1 MWIRDELPHLL
12 ASTRFLIYGYNTT
25 LLGSDSFQTI
35 SHLGISLNQE
45 LLASGYAE
53 PSSKPLTF
61 LAHSLGGVIL
71 KQSLVALAGGYERE
85 NAILDKVQGSI
96 FFGVPS
102 RGMSVPDLF
111 TMIGSQPN
119 TVLLEE
125 LSDESDFLP
134 RLDKQFR
141 GISKLQHLHYYWAF
155 ETKVTHRVEV
165 CSPVREVRLLI

>member
-12 ASTRFLIYGYNTT
+12 PSTRFLIYGYDTT

-45 LLASGYAE
+45 LAASGYAE
-53 PSSKPLTF
+53 PSSKPIMF

-71 KQSLVALAGGYERE
+71 KQSLIALAGGYERE
-85 NAILDKVQGSI
+85 NAILDKVRGSI

-119 TVLLEE
+119 TVLLDE
-125 LSDESDFLP
+125 LSNQSDFLP

-141 GISKLQHLHYYWAF
+141 GISKLQNLHYYWAF

-165 CSPVREVRLLI
+165 SSPVRKERVQI